1 MIRKKF
7 NSASPVMALLILSV
21 PPQSAH
27 GDGCTNI
34 YFREGATPTIYTS
47 VDLGTSIEFPQP
59 YSHYLANNPEVWRV
73 DDATTG
79 TPDNVIII
87 SPKVNTK
94 AIPGGST
101 TTLHVFG
108 IDEPRTV
115 YPFIVRQKA
124 SHPICYKIIDG
135 VRRHRAAVATMAR
148 SNAMAEAQARDALDK
163 YRTQIFSGYRWTEP
177 EGWYGS
183 TIDSVWDD
191 GRMSWVRVRDNKGPM
206 TVMAVVDD
214 KKVVVQN
221 SFDAT
226 KGLYRI
232 AGVFPSFFLKA
243 GEAELTITRGAPE

>member
-21 PPQSAH
+21 LPQSAR

-108 IDEPRTV
+108 IDAAHGLSL
-115 YPFIVRQKA
+115 Y
-124 SHPICYKIIDG
+124 
-135 VRRHRAAVATMAR
+135 RAAEGLTPDLLQDHRRCATPPSGCRADGPIECHGR
-148 SNAMAEAQARDALDK
+148 SA
-163 YRTQIFSGYRWTEP
+163 SP
-177 EGWYGS
+177 
-183 TIDSVWDD
+183 
-191 GRMSWVRVRDNKGPM
+191 
-206 TVMAVVDD
+206 
-214 KKVVVQN
+214 
-221 SFDAT
+221 
-226 KGLYRI
+226 
-232 AGVFPSFFLKA
+232 
-243 GEAELTITRGAPE
+243 

>member
-1 MIRKKF
+1 MDVFRRTPDAGDTPGVLTITKLARSLAMIRTKF

-21 PPQSAH
+21 LPQSAR

-87 SPKVNTK
+87 SPKVNTQ

-135 VRRHRAAVATMAR
+135 VRRHRAVCRA
-148 SNAMAEAQARDALDK
+148 
-163 YRTQIFSGYRWTEP
+163 
-177 EGWYGS
+177 
-183 TIDSVWDD
+183 D
-191 GRMSWVRVRDNKGPM
+191 GPIERHGRRAGP
-206 TVMAVVDD
+206 
-214 KKVVVQN
+214 
-221 SFDAT
+221 
-226 KGLYRI
+226 
-232 AGVFPSFFLKA
+232 
-243 GEAELTITRGAPE
+243 

>member
-1 MIRKKF
+1 MI
-7 NSASPVMALLILSV
+7 ALFILPAISHV
-21 PPQSAH
+21 AR
-27 GDGCTNI
+27 GEGCTNI
-34 YFREGATPTIYTS
+34 YFREGATPIIYTS

-124 SHPICYKIIDG
+124 SHPICYKVIDG
-135 VRRHRAAVATMAR
+135 IRRDRLSGMGPAMPMAR
-148 SNAMAEAQARDALDK
+148 SNVMAEAQARDALDK

-221 SFDAT
+221 TFDAT